1 MPCNV
6 CCTRPATARRPSRS
20 AEAFLSA
27 GGAQGAHCL
36 VLDVQLPG
44 ASGIELYAR
53 LGSDRPAAVFISSHD
68 SPKLRSAAARAGGAA
83 VLPKPC
89 LGHELTDAIALAIGQ
104 GGLP

>member
-1 MPCNV
+1 MRHALQRLLHASGYR
-6 CCTRPATARRPSRS
+6 TQAFES
-20 AEAFLSA
+20 AEALLSA

-44 ASGIELYAR
+44 ASGIDLYAR

-83 VLPKPC
+83 VLPKPSSA
-89 LGHELTDAIALAIGQ
+89 TS
-104 GGLP
+104 